1 MGKGKTLLE
10 EVSPHGNVQAIV
22 EQDDRVAHF
31 YLWGGPDSSF
41 GMRSCWVRNLKP
53 APADL
58 KVADMRAGAAPML
71 PRPRCKHP
79 EGAPPLSAKGAGR
92 RLVRRGRRRRA
103 PGGFE
108 HPRHHSQ
115 LERHGGLSRPRA

>member
-22 EQDDRVAHF
+22 EQDDRVVHF

-53 APADL
+53 APAEL
-58 KVADMRAGAAPML
+58 KVAQMREGAAPML

-79 EGAPPLSAKGAGR
+79 EGAPPLSAKELAVVWFEEGDAAALLAGSII
-92 RLVRRGRRRRA
+92 LALIPSWRG
-103 PGGFE
+103 
-108 HPRHHSQ
+108 
-115 LERHGGLSRPRA
+115 